1 MNLLPPILLVD
12 DDAGDRELVA
22 LVLTGAFGEV
32 SLEVV
37 ADAATLTRALAAR
50 RFGLVI
56 TDFRLPWIDGAEV
69 VRLAREVR
77 PDCAVV
83 LLAASVS
90 DELVE
95 EAVRIGVDAF
105 VPKSSSGF
113 VGLPPAVRGA
123 LYRARRRALAS
134 AKDAPYR
141 RVFEGVPAGL
151 FVAASSGEIMEANPG
166 MARILGY
173 GSAEEIT
180 RRSINQLLPDG
191 EAAERWRVGLASR
204 ETLEDI
210 QTTLRR
216 ADGSNATVRMSAR
229 WVEGEVPG
237 TRQLL
242 GMVHEVQATAVGGV
256 APPAEG
262 GRFKEELEQMVYV
275 VAHDLQQPLNV
286 VGRFLD
292 LIAERDG
299 ERLSEAGRDY
309 LEHATSAS
317 SNLQRM
323 VDAVLRY
330 ARVDTSDQQFE
341 AVDLNRTFD
350 KAVTLLEQE
359 IEESGAQI
367 DRDEL
372 PAVMADEAQMVQ
384 LFHNLLGNAVKF
396 RGERTP
402 VVHAAAE
409 ERPQEWVL
417 SLQDNGI
424 GIDSSASER
433 IFQMFQRLHTDVE
446 YPGTGIGLAVCK
458 RIVSHHGGRIW
469 VESTPGE
476 GTTFFVAL
484 PKRNVPVMM
493 EE

>member
-1 MNLLPPILLVD
+1 
-12 DDAGDRELVA
+12 
-22 LVLTGAFGEV
+22 
-32 SLEVV
+32 
-37 ADAATLTRALAAR
+37 
-50 RFGLVI
+50 
-56 TDFRLPWIDGAEV
+56 
-69 VRLAREVR
+69 
-77 PDCAVV
+77 
-83 LLAASVS
+83 
-90 DELVE
+90 
-95 EAVRIGVDAF
+95 
-105 VPKSSSGF
+105 
-113 VGLPPAVRGA
+113 
-123 LYRARRRALAS
+123 
-134 AKDAPYR
+134 
-141 RVFEGVPAGL
+141 VPAGL

-242 GMVHEVQATAVGGV
+242 GMVHEVQPTAAGGMATSV
-256 APPAEG
+256 ED
-262 GRFKEELEQMVYV
+262 RRLKDDLEQMVYV

-292 LIAERDG
+292 LIAQRDG
-299 ERLSEAGRDY
+299 ERLSEAGREY

-359 IEESGAQI
+359 IQDGGAQI
-367 DRDEL
+367 TRDDL

-396 RGERTP
+396 RGERAP
-402 VVHAAAE
+402 VVHVAAE

-424 GIDSSASER
+424 GIDSGASER

-476 GTTFFVAL
+476 GATFFVAL
-484 PKRNVPVMM
+484 PKRNVPAMM